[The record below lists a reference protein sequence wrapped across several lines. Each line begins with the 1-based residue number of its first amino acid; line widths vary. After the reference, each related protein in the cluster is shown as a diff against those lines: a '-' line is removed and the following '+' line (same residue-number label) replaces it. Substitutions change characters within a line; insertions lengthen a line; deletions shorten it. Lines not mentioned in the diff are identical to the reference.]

1 MENSAVGLPYIA
13 GSPGEKS
20 GLESPLV
27 AALVICAA
35 GKIKQH
41 KKSAHRALFLYLSD
55 FNQNAL
61 LYFAMIAAARVRLE
75 KKVLILFIMNSC
87 FELVE

>member
-41 KKSAHRALFLYLSD
+41 KKSAHRALFCICLIY
-55 FNQNAL
+55 QNAL
-61 LYFAMIAAARVRLE
+61 LFLAMIAAARVR
-75 KKVLILFIMNSC
+75 
-87 FELVE
+87 